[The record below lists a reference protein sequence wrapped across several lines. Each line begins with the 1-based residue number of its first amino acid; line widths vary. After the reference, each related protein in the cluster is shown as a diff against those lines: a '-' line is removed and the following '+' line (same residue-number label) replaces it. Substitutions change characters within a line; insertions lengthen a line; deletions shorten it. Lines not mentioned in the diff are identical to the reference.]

1 MMRMTN
7 PLFGT
12 GKDVVTDSGL
22 CVMKGIVGM
31 LVNGVHGTMVIN

>member
-1 MMRMTN
+1 MRMPNT
-7 PLFGT
+7 LFGT
-12 GKDVVTDSGL
+12 GKAVVMDGGL